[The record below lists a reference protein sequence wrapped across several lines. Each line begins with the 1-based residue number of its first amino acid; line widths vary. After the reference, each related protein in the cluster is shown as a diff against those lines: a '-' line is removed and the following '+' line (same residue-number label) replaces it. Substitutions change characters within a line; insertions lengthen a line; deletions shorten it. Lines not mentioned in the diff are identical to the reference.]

1 MNDNEGDIVIQQL
14 ASFKKWYNEI
24 EDVVVLVKIWGY
36 IQRVAKHNFSRI
48 KPINKGVYEI
58 KIDFRSGY
66 RIYFAMPK
74 GRLVLL
80 LILGGIKDTQ
90 RKDVKRAIE
99 IYKIYKIQ
107 QGGQPNEKK

>member
-1 MNDNEGDIVIQQL
+1 MINKENMVIQQL

-36 IQRVAKHNFSRI
+36 IQRVAKHNFSKTKSI
-48 KPINKGVYEI
+48 DKGIYEI

-90 RKDVKRAIE
+90 RKDVKRAVE
-99 IYKIYKIQ
+99 IYKIYKTQ
-107 QGGQPNEKK
+107 QKGQPNEKK